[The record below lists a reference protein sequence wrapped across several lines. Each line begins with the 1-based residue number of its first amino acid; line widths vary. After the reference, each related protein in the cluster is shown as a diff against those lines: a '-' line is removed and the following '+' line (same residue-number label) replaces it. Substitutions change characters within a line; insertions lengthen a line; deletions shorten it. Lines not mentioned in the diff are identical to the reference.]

1 MKSIIKSIALLAIF
15 NILFSI
21 FNSLH
26 AQTTLSEADRQAIIQ
41 QVKQEVL
48 DSLKNEPPKPVGQ
61 ISKALTISGYLETYY
76 SYDFANPSNHIRQP
90 FVYSYNRHNE
100 FNLNLGYIKL
110 AYATD
115 NVRANIA
122 LMAGTYSNDNLS
134 AEPGVLKNVYEANTG
149 FKISKK
155 KNLWI
160 DAGIFASHIGFES
173 AHAPSC
179 WNLTRSILADNSP
192 YYESGAKISYT
203 SDNEKWFVSGLILNG
218 WQRIYRRDG
227 NNFPAFGHQL
237 TFKPTDKITLNS
249 SSFIGSDM
257 PDSTRQ
263 VRYFHNL
270 YGQFRL
276 HQKFGMIVGF
286 DFGAQQTAKNSSTYN
301 TWYSPIIILKI
312 SPTDK
317 FSIAARGEYYSDAN
331 GVIIATGTPN
341 NFQTFGYS
349 LNLDYLIHGNV
360 LWRIEGRGFSS
371 KDKIF
376 MLNDKANNNNYFL
389 TTSLAVSF

>member
-1 MKSIIKSIALLAIF
+1 MKSILKSIALLAIF
-15 NILFSI
+15 SYQLLI
-21 FNSLH
+21 FNSLY
-26 AQTTLSEADRQAIIQ
+26 AQTTLSEANRQVIIQ

-48 DSLKNEPPKPVGQ
+48 DSLKNEPPKPIGQ
-61 ISKALTISGYLETYY
+61 ISQALTISGYLETYY
-76 SYDFANPSNHIRQP
+76 SYDFANPSNHARQP

-100 FNLNLGYIKL
+100 FNLNLGFIKL
-110 AYATD
+110 AYNTD
-115 NVRANIA
+115 KARANIA

-134 AEPGVLKNVYEANTG
+134 AEPGVLKNIFEANAG
-149 FKISKK
+149 FKISKN
-155 KNLWI
+155 KNLWV

-173 AHAPSC
+173 AIGKDC

-192 YYESGAKISYT
+192 YYESGVKLGYT
-203 SDNEKWFVSGLILNG
+203 TDNGKWFLSALVLNG

-237 TFKPTDKITLNS
+237 TFKPNSKIILNS
-249 SSFIGSDM
+249 SSFIGSDV

-263 VRYFHNL
+263 MRYFHNL
-270 YGQFRL
+270 YGQFQL
-276 HQKFGMIVGF
+276 HEKFGLIAGF
-286 DFGAQQTAKNSSTYN
+286 DFGAQQQSKGSSTYS
-301 TWYSPIIILKI
+301 TWYSPVLILKV

-331 GVIIATGTPN
+331 GVIIATGTTN

-349 LNLDYLIHGNV
+349 LNFDYLIHNNV
-360 LWRIEGRGFSS
+360 LWRVEGRGFSS

-376 MLNDKANNNNYFL
+376 MLNDNANNNNYFL